1 MGEMDFFSADSKS
14 VVNPKDM
21 VRAFTHQKGEGSGE
35 LFLENLALVTFSSQD
50 LHSIVQSRQQA
61 HLIGTWRNRNPRI
74 YRGQGW
80 VAVQSPFG
88 APGTIMLL
96 EELVAFGV
104 RCIILLGYCGTIQK
118 GVFIGD
124 LVLPLEAIREEGTS
138 YHYLP
143 KGEKS
148 LPDLGIQR
156 KLFDSIGRIGLP
168 LHQGTIWT
176 TDAPYRE
183 TTEKV
188 RRYRME
194 GVLAVEMEMAAVFAF
209 GKAAK
214 ISVGAILIVSDEVR
228 EEGWQIGFFS
238 PQIRS
243 TRKRVIEAFIHHLPE
258 LVSP

>member
-1 MGEMDFFSADSKS
+1 
-14 VVNPKDM
+14 
-21 VRAFTHQKGEGSGE
+21 
-35 LFLENLALVTFSSQD
+35 
-50 LHSIVQSRQQA
+50 
-61 HLIGTWRNRNPRI
+61 
-74 YRGQGW
+74 
-80 VAVQSPFG
+80 
-88 APGTIMLL
+88 MLL

-104 RCIILLGYCGTIQK
+104 RCIILLGYCGAIQK

-148 LPDLGIQR
+148 LPDLEIQR

-188 RRYRME
+188 RRYRRE

>member
-1 MGEMDFFSADSKS
+1 MDFFSGDLES
-14 VVNPKDM
+14 VVNPEDM
-21 VRAFTHQKGEGSGE
+21 VRAFTHQKGETSCE
-35 LFLENLALVTFSSQD
+35 LSLENLALITFTSQD
-50 LHSIVQSRQQA
+50 LYSIVQSREQA
-61 HLIGTWRNRNPRI
+61 RLIEAWRNRNPRI
-74 YRGQGW
+74 YRGKGW
-80 VAVQSPFG
+80 VAAQSPLG
-88 APGTIMLL
+88 APGAVMLL

-104 RCIILLGYCGTIQK
+104 KRIILLGYCGTIQN
-118 GVFIGD
+118 GVFLGD

-138 YHYLP
+138 YHYLAR
-143 KGEKS
+143 GEKS
-148 LPDLGIQR
+148 LPDPGIQ
-156 KLFDSIGRIGLP
+156 KNLVDSIGRIGLP

-183 TTEKV
+183 TAEKV

-228 EEGWQIGFFS
+228 EEGWKIGFFS

-258 LVSP
+258 LLSP

>member
-1 MGEMDFFSADSKS
+1 MGEMDFFSGDLKS
-14 VVNPKDM
+14 VVNPRDM
-21 VRAFTHQKGEGSGE
+21 VRAFTHQKGEASSE
-35 LFLENLALVTFSSQD
+35 LFLENLALVTFTSQD

-61 HLIGTWRNRNPRI
+61 RLVGTWRNRNPRI

-104 RCIILLGYCGTIQK
+104 RRIILLGYCGTIQK

-148 LPDLGIQR
+148 LPDLEIQR

-168 LHQGTIWT
+168 LASGNHLDDRRSLSGNNGEG
-176 TDAPYRE
+176 E
-183 TTEKV
+183 TVPNGGRAGSRNGDGGCICIRKGSENL
-188 RRYRME
+188 RRGDPHCFR
-194 GVLAVEMEMAAVFAF
+194 
-209 GKAAK
+209 
-214 ISVGAILIVSDEVR
+214 
-228 EEGWQIGFFS
+228 
-238 PQIRS
+238 
-243 TRKRVIEAFIHHLPE
+243 
-258 LVSP
+258 

>member
-1 MGEMDFFSADSKS
+1 MDFFSNDSTS

-21 VRAFTHQKGEGSGE
+21 VRAFTYQTEGASGD
-35 LFLENLALVTFSSQD
+35 LSLENLALITFTSQD
-50 LHSIVQSRQQA
+50 LHFLVQSPQQA
-61 HLIGTWRNRNPRI
+61 RLIGTWKNRNPRM

-80 VAVQSPFG
+80 VAVQSPLG
-88 APGTIMLL
+88 ASGTVMLL

-104 RCIILLGYCGTIQK
+104 RCIVLLGYCGTIQK
-118 GVFIGD
+118 GVFLGD

-148 LPDLGIQR
+148 LPDLEVQR
-156 KLFDSIGRIGLP
+156 RLFDCVNPIGVP
-168 LHQGTIWT
+168 LHQGPIWT

-183 TTEKV
+183 TPEKV
-188 RRYRME
+188 RRYEME

-214 ISVGAILIVSDEVR
+214 ISAGAVLIVSDEVR
-228 EEGWQIGFFS
+228 EKGWRIGFFS

-243 TRKRVIEAFIHHLPE
+243 TRKRVIEAIIHHLPS
-258 LVSP
+258 LVSL

>member
-1 MGEMDFFSADSKS
+1 MDFFSDDLESL
-14 VVNPKDM
+14 VNPRDM
-21 VRAFTHQKGEGSGE
+21 VRAFTREKGEASGE
-35 LFLENLALVTFSSQD
+35 LFLENLALVTFTSQD
-50 LHSIVQSRQQA
+50 LYSIVRSRQEL
-61 HLIGTWRNRNPRI
+61 HLIGSWRNRNLSI
-74 YRGQGW
+74 YRGKGW
-80 VAVQSPFG
+80 IAAQSPLG
-88 APGTIMLL
+88 APAAIMLL

-104 RCIILLGYCGTIQK
+104 RRIILLGYCGTIQK
-118 GVFIGD
+118 EIFIGD
-124 LVLPLEAIREEGTS
+124 LVIPLEAIREEGTS

-143 KGEKS
+143 KDEKS

-156 KLFDSIGRIGLP
+156 KLVDFIGRIGLP
-168 LHQGTIWT
+168 VHRGTIWT

-188 RRYRME
+188 KRYRME

-214 ISVGAILIVSDEVR
+214 ISVGAVLIVSDEVR

-238 PQIRS
+238 PRIRS
-243 TRKRVIEAFIHHLPE
+243 TRKRVIEAFNQHLPE

>member
-1 MGEMDFFSADSKS
+1 
-14 VVNPKDM
+14 M
-21 VRAFTHQKGEGSGE
+21 VMAFARQKGEVPGD
-35 LFLENLALVTFSSQD
+35 LFLESLALVTFTSQD
-50 LHSIVQSRQQA
+50 LNLIVQPPRQA
-61 HLIGTWRNRNPRI
+61 RLIGSWRNRNPRI

-80 VAVQSPFG
+80 VAVQSPLG

-104 RCIILLGYCGTIQK
+104 MRIILLGYCGTIQK
-118 GVFIGD
+118 GVSVGD
-124 LVLPLEAIREEGTS
+124 LVLPLEAIREDGTS

-148 LPDLGIQR
+148 QPDLGIQK
-156 KLFDSIGRIGLP
+156 KLFDSMDSNGVP
-168 LHQGTIWT
+168 LHQGPIWT

-214 ISVGAILIVSDEVR
+214 ISVGAMLIVSDEVR

-238 PQIRS
+238 PKIRS
-243 TRKRVIEAFIHHLPE
+243 TRKRVIEGILHHLPE
-258 LVSP
+258 LASP